1 MDSTTVKEYFIK
13 NAAEWVDY
21 GHTKDGNNYPVG
33 KHRNRIVKK
42 IIERNKSTNSIL
54 DIGCGGGNLCVDLA
68 KEGYKVKGVDE
79 SSEMIKIAKRSI
91 EKLNFNYDISF
102 DKLSLQNISDDK
114 EEYDVI
120 TSMGVIGYLDNDD
133 ILFDIASRKLQK
145 GGKFI
150 VSCRNRLFNL
160 FPGSKYLRK
169 EIDEGG
175 VIELLNEINNLDNS
189 NMPMGETSDFI
200 ESIKEIEAN
209 NNLKFE
215 KNNFIENGPSKGLL
229 DESFLSKIRQHT
241 PSSLDISADKFGFSR
256 DAVFGVHPHLLPTTL
271 NNKLPPGL
279 YNQLASSLE
288 CWEENPISLIWSS
301 VFISVY
307 TKKGS

>member
-1 MDSTTVKEYFIK
+1 MDSNTVKEYFIK

-42 IIERNKSTNSIL
+42 IIEGNKPINSIL

-102 DKLSLQNISDDK
+102 DKLSLQNIRDDK
-114 EEYDVI
+114 EKYDVI

-133 ILFDIASRKLQK
+133 ILFDIASHNLHK

-160 FPGSKYLRK
+160 FPGSKYFRK
-169 EIDEGG
+169 EIGEGG

-189 NMPMGETSDFI
+189 NMPMSETSDFI
-200 ESIKEIEAN
+200 ESIKEIEVDN
-209 NNLKFE
+209 NSKFE

-229 DESFLSKIRQHT
+229 DESFLSEIRQHT

-271 NNKLPPGL
+271 NNKLPLGL
-279 YNQLASSLE
+279 YNQLASALE

-301 VFISVY
+301 VFIGVY
-307 TKKGS
+307 TKNGS